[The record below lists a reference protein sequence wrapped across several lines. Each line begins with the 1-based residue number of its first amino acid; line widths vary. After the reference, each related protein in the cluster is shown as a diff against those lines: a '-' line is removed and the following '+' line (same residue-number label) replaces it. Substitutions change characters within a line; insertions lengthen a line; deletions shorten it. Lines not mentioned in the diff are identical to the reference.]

1 MREDAENRRAV
12 TPDFITIAEIYPGI
26 EDSAVRVGADV
37 YEMYRVVDVIAHEYS
52 AGGYKSAD
60 RQPADWFAF
69 MTGMYAFR
77 AFAEGK
83 ASWMLTYSWEN
94 HEKIKASD
102 AMENLM
108 MSQLMAG
115 ANCWD
120 AATHVMS
127 RSNDYAARKRIFQ
140 WIEAHETTFYRP
152 RKPLKPVGIYFSPKT
167 RNYFVDEYIPAFRGM
182 MFLLLQT
189 HTEFQIVTPRTR
201 ADFAGDA
208 LILPDVKCLDD
219 AEIAWLKD
227 YINAGKGLLASG
239 DVVIE
244 GSTFSTLSSDV
255 SVSFS
260 GNAGAGV
267 PANIV
272 ETSDT
277 SIEVEVPV
285 GAEDGPIAIEVF
297 GQMINTPRPFTVSST
312 IA

>member
-1 MREDAENRRAV
+1 YWMTHFDGWEDTWASFDNYTLAAFKAVSGLNARTDLKLGDFSDPNFLQWVDFRIRTLTEFMKEVAENGRAV
-12 TPDFITIAEIYPGI
+12 NPDFITIAEIYPGI

-108 MSQLMAG
+108 MAQLMAG

-127 RSNDYAARKRIFQ
+127 RSNDYAARKRI
-140 WIEAHETTFYRP
+140 
-152 RKPLKPVGIYFSPKT
+152 
-167 RNYFVDEYIPAFRGM
+167 
-182 MFLLLQT
+182 
-189 HTEFQIVTPRTR
+189 
-201 ADFAGDA
+201 
-208 LILPDVKCLDD
+208 
-219 AEIAWLKD
+219 
-227 YINAGKGLLASG
+227 
-239 DVVIE
+239 
-244 GSTFSTLSSDV
+244 
-255 SVSFS
+255 
-260 GNAGAGV
+260 
-267 PANIV
+267 
-272 ETSDT
+272 
-277 SIEVEVPV
+277 
-285 GAEDGPIAIEVF
+285 
-297 GQMINTPRPFTVSST
+297 
-312 IA
+312 